1 MSSTQ
6 FAAEPAPVERQA
18 PLRRRRIR
26 ALRTLQWS
34 LRRLFWAGRLAV
46 SAVVLV
52 GVLAAFAAVP
62 ILNFYVL
69 GYLLEAEGR
78 VARGERWRNVLPW
91 VRYAPRIAAI
101 AFGTAIF
108 SLPLLL
114 LSDAA
119 RDAALIDANGA
130 AARLLRLLT
139 IALALVIAMHL
150 FFAYAR
156 GGTLWS
162 FVRPIKNVR
171 VAFRNARNGMFGVMI
186 ADRLRRAWSALAV
199 PRLFWVGLRGLA
211 IALVW
216 LFVPC
221 ALIASAGPADAG
233 RLLLKFAGVALL
245 ASVFPLLLVLQ
256 AHFAA
261 ENRLKAGLA
270 FRSAFRIFG
279 RAPLA
284 WFIAGL
290 VTAVLA
296 VPLFLFKIVAPPRDA
311 LWLLT
316 PLFVAA
322 MLPARVVTGW
332 AYRRSAARDARR
344 NWFMICGAAAGLFGV
359 GFVYAGSVMIA
370 QFINEHGRQAVFEQ
384 HAFSLP
390 VPF

>member
-1 MSSTQ
+1 MSSMQ
-6 FAAEPAPVERQA
+6 LAAESHLIHKPARP
-18 PLRRRRIR
+18 RRRRAR
-26 ALRTLQWS
+26 LLRTLKWS
-34 LRRLFWAGRLAV
+34 LRRVLWAGRLAV
-46 SAVVLV
+46 SACVLV
-52 GVLAAFAAVP
+52 GVLAALAAVP

-69 GYLLEAEGR
+69 GYLLETSGR
-78 VARGERWRNVLPW
+78 VGRGERWRNVLPW

-119 RDAALIDANGA
+119 RDAALIDADGGT
-130 AARLLRLLT
+130 ARLLRLLT
-139 IALALVIAMHL
+139 IALALVISAHL

-171 VAFRNARNGMFGVMI
+171 IAFRNARNGVFGI
-186 ADRLRRAWSALAV
+186 AIAERLRRTWTALAF
-199 PRLFWVGLRGLA
+199 PRLLWMGLRGMA

-216 LFVPC
+216 LLVPC
-221 ALIASAGPADAG
+221 LLIASAGPADG
-233 RLLLKFAGVALL
+233 SRLLLKGAGIALL
-245 ASVFPLLLVLQ
+245 AVVFPILLILQ
-256 AHFAA
+256 ARFAV
-261 ENRLKAGLA
+261 ENRLWAAFSLRVA
-270 FRSAFRIFG
+270 FRTFG
-279 RAPLA
+279 RAPLP
-284 WFIAGL
+284 WLTAGL
-290 VTAVLA
+290 VTAALA
-296 VPLFLFKIVAPPRDA
+296 VPLFLFKIIAPPRDA

-332 AYRRSAARDARR
+332 AYRRSAARSVRR
-344 NWFMICGAAAGLFGV
+344 NWFTIVGAGAGLFAV

>member
-1 MSSTQ
+1 
-6 FAAEPAPVERQA
+6 
-18 PLRRRRIR
+18 
-26 ALRTLQWS
+26 
-34 LRRLFWAGRLAV
+34 V
-46 SAVVLV
+46 SAIVLV
-52 GVLAAFAAVP
+52 GVLAGLAAVP
-62 ILNFYVL
+62 IVNFYVL

-78 VARGERWRNVLPW
+78 VGRGERWRNVLPW
-91 VRYAPRIAAI
+91 VRFAPRIAAI
-101 AFGTAIF
+101 AFGTAVF

-119 RDAALIDANGA
+119 RDAALIGANGA
-130 AARLLRLLT
+130 PARLLRLLT

-171 VAFRNARNGMFGVMI
+171 VAIRSARNGVFGLMI

-199 PRLFWVGLRGLA
+199 PRLFWMGLRGLA
-211 IALVW
+211 VALVW
-216 LFVPC
+216 LLVPC
-221 ALIASAGPADAG
+221 LLIASAGPADGA
-233 RLLLKFAGVALL
+233 RLLLKFAGIALL
-245 ASVFPLLLVLQ
+245 AAIYPLLLILQ
-256 AHFAA
+256 SHFAV
-261 ENRLKAGLA
+261 ENRMRAGVA
-270 FRSAFRIFG
+270 FRTALHIFG

-284 WFIAGL
+284 WLIAGL

-296 VPLFLFKIVAPPRDA
+296 VPLFLFKIIAPPRDA
-311 LWLLT
+311 VWLLT

-332 AYRRSAARDARR
+332 AYRRSAARGVRR
-344 NWFMICGAAAGLFGV
+344 SWFTIGGATAGVIAV

>member
-6 FAAEPAPVERQA
+6 LAPDLAGEK
-18 PLRRRRIR
+18 PRRTRRKRIR
-26 ALRTLQWS
+26 FLRTLKWS
-34 LRRLFWAGRLAV
+34 LRRVLWAGRLAV

-52 GVLAAFAAVP
+52 GVLAALAAVP
-62 ILNFYVL
+62 ILNLYVL

-78 VARGERWRNVLPW
+78 VGRGERWRNVLPW
-91 VRYAPRIAAI
+91 VRLAPRIAAI
-101 AFGTAIF
+101 AFGTAAF
-108 SLPLLL
+108 LLPLAL
-114 LSDAA
+114 LSDAT
-119 RDAALIDANGA
+119 RDAALIDANGVP
-130 AARLLRLLT
+130 ARLLKLLT
-139 IALALVIAMHL
+139 IGLALLAAMHL

-171 VAFRNARNGMFGVMI
+171 VALQNARNGTFGALI
-186 ADRLRRAWSALAV
+186 AERLRRTWSALAF
-199 PRLFWVGLRGLA
+199 PRLFWLGLRGLA
-211 IALVW
+211 IAFLW
-216 LFVPC
+216 LLIPC
-221 ALIASAGPADAG
+221 VLIASAGPADG
-233 RLLLKFAGVALL
+233 TRLLLKFAGIALL
-245 ASVFPLLLVLQ
+245 AAVYPLLLFLH
-256 AHFAA
+256 ARFAV
-261 ENRLKAGLA
+261 ENRLRAA
-270 FRSAFRIFG
+270 FSIRAALRIFG

-284 WFIAGL
+284 WLFAGL
-290 VTAVLA
+290 TTAVLA

-332 AYRRSAARDARR
+332 AYRRSATRSVRR
-344 NWFMICGAAAGLFGV
+344 NWLTISGAVAGLIVV
-359 GFVYAGSVMIA
+359 GFVYSGSVMIA

>member
-6 FAAEPAPVERQA
+6 LAPDFVGEKPR
-18 PLRRRRIR
+18 PIRRKRVRF
-26 ALRTLQWS
+26 LRTLKWS
-34 LRRLFWAGRLAV
+34 LRRVLWAGRLTV

-52 GVLAAFAAVP
+52 GVLAALASVP
-62 ILNFYVL
+62 ILNLYVL

-78 VARGERWRNVLPW
+78 VGRGERWRNVLPW

-101 AFGTAIF
+101 AFGTAAF
-108 SLPLLL
+108 LLPLAL

-119 RDAALIDANGA
+119 RDAALIDANGGT
-130 AARLLRLLT
+130 ARLLRLLT
-139 IALALVIAMHL
+139 IALALVISAHL

-171 VAFRNARNGMFGVMI
+171 VALQNARNGAFGAVI
-186 ADRLRRAWSALAV
+186 AERLRRAWTALAF
-199 PRLFWVGLRGLA
+199 PRLFWMGLRGLA
-211 IALVW
+211 IAFVW
-216 LFVPC
+216 LLVPC
-221 ALIASAGPADAG
+221 VLIASAGPADGA
-233 RLLLKFAGVALL
+233 RLLLKFTGISLL
-245 ASVFPLLLVLQ
+245 AAVYPLLLILH
-256 AHFAA
+256 ARFAV
-261 ENRLKAGLA
+261 ENRLRAA
-270 FRSAFRIFG
+270 FSVRAALCIFG

-284 WFIAGL
+284 WLIAG
-290 VTAVLA
+290 VATAVLA
-296 VPLFLFKIVAPPRDA
+296 VPLFLFKIIAPPRDA

-322 MLPARVVTGW
+322 MLPARIVTGW
-332 AYRRSAARDARR
+332 AYRRLATRSVRR
-344 NWFMICGAAAGLFGV
+344 NWLTIAGAVAGLIVV
-359 GFVYAGSVMIA
+359 GFVYSGSVMIA

>member
-6 FAAEPAPVERQA
+6 LAPELTEEKPRRARRRSVRW
-18 PLRRRRIR
+18 LRR
-26 ALRTLQWS
+26 LKWS
-34 LRRLFWAGRLAV
+34 LRRVLWFGRLAV
-46 SAVVLV
+46 SAIVLV
-52 GVLAAFAAVP
+52 GVLAALAAVP

-78 VARGERWRNVLPW
+78 IGRGERWRNVLPW
-91 VRYAPRIAAI
+91 VLYAPRVAAI
-101 AFGTAIF
+101 AFGTAMF

-119 RDAALIDANGA
+119 RDAALIDADGGT
-130 AARLLRLLT
+130 ARLLRLLT
-139 IALALVIAMHL
+139 IAFTLLIAAHL

-171 VAFRNARNGMFGVMI
+171 LAVRNARNGVFGSLI
-186 ADRLRRAWSALAV
+186 ADRLRQAWSAFAV
-199 PRLFWVGLRGLA
+199 LRLFWMGLRGLVV
-211 IALVW
+211 ALVW
-216 LFVPC
+216 LLVPC
-221 ALIASAGPADAG
+221 VLIASAGPADGA
-233 RLLLKFAGVALL
+233 RLLLKFLGITLL
-245 ASVFPLLLVLQ
+245 AAVYPLLLILQ
-256 AHFAA
+256 ARFAV
-261 ENRLKAGLA
+261 ENRLKAGFGVRNA
-270 FRSAFRIFG
+270 MRIFG

-284 WFIAGL
+284 WLTAGL
-290 VTAVLA
+290 ATAVLA
-296 VPLFLFKIVAPPRDA
+296 VPLFLFKIIAPPRDA
-311 LWLLT
+311 FWLLT

-332 AYRRSAARDARR
+332 AYRRAATRSVRR
-344 NWFMICGAAAGLFGV
+344 NWLVIGGATSGLIVV
-359 GFVYAGSVMIA
+359 GFIYAGSVMIA

>member
-1 MSSTQ
+1 
-6 FAAEPAPVERQA
+6 
-18 PLRRRRIR
+18 
-26 ALRTLQWS
+26 
-34 LRRLFWAGRLAV
+34 LAV

-52 GVLAAFAAVP
+52 GVLAGLAAVP
-62 ILNFYVL
+62 ILNLYVL
-69 GYLLEAEGR
+69 GYCLEAEGR
-78 VARGERWRNVLPW
+78 VGRGERWRNVLPW
-91 VRYAPRIAAI
+91 VRYAPRIAAL
-101 AFGTAIF
+101 AFGTALF
-108 SLPLLL
+108 TLPLLL

-130 AARLLRLLT
+130 PARLMRLLA
-139 IALALVIAMHL
+139 IALALAISMHL

-156 GGTLWS
+156 GGTLLS
-162 FVRPIKNVR
+162 FVRPIKNMR
-171 VAFRNARNGMFGVMI
+171 VAFRSARSGAFGLII
-186 ADRLRRAWSALAV
+186 ADRLRRALSSLAV
-199 PRLFWVGLRGLA
+199 PRLFWLGLRGLA
-211 IALVW
+211 VAFVW

-221 ALIASAGPADAG
+221 VLIASAGPADGG
-233 RLLLKFAGVALL
+233 RLLLKFAGIALL
-245 ASVFPLLLVLQ
+245 AAVYPALLILQ
-256 AHFAA
+256 AHFAV
-261 ENRLKAGLA
+261 ENRLRGA
-270 FRSAFRIFG
+270 FAPRSALRIFG

-284 WFIAGL
+284 WLIAGL

-322 MLPARVVTGW
+322 MLPARIVIGW
-332 AYRRSAARDARR
+332 AYRRSAARNARR
-344 NWFMICGAAAGLFGV
+344 SWFTIGGAVAGLIVV